1 MRSGGKGAGVGG
13 AVGALAL
20 AAVLL
25 ASHRAGA
32 DFVEIWTGSVAIP
45 DGNPSGWACT
55 FEPSVPNAAVTDVN
69 VMLDIAGG
77 FNGDLYAYLVHGAG
91 FSVLL
96 NRTGRDTGNPYG
108 YATQGFSV
116 TLDDDAPLVGGTL
129 APDIHVYGSLSPSYD
144 GGGRIAGTW
153 QPDART
159 ASPAAVTASTA
170 GRTAFLSTFNGLD
183 SDGSWTLFIA
193 DLSPLGV
200 STVQGVTIEVT
211 QIPEPGGAAVIL
223 LGALAIRT
231 LRRRT
236 RGFRGGAGRLARPFA
251 GSP

>member
-1 MRSGGKGAGVGG
+1 MTIGAG
-13 AVGALAL
+13 GALRTLGL

-32 DFVEIWTGSVAIP
+32 DFVEIWTGSVEIP
-45 DGNPSGWACT
+45 DNNPSGWAYT
-55 FEPSVPNAAVTDVN
+55 FDPSVPNAAIGDVN
-69 VMLDIAGG
+69 VTLDIAGG

-91 FSVLL
+91 FAVLL

-108 YATQGFSV
+108 YATQGFHV

-129 APDIHVYGSLSPSYD
+129 EPDIHVYGGLSPPYD
-144 GGGRIAGTW
+144 GAGRLTGTW

-159 ASPAAVTASTA
+159 DSPAVVTAGTA
-170 GRTAFLSTFNGLD
+170 QRTAFLSTFNGLE

-200 STVQGVTIEVT
+200 STVQGVTVEVS
-211 QIPEPGGAAVIL
+211 QIPEPDGAAAIL
-223 LGALAIRT
+223 LGAIAVRL
-231 LRRRT
+231 LRRR
-236 RGFRGGAGRLARPFA
+236 RPGR
-251 GSP
+251 

>member
-1 MRSGGKGAGVGG
+1 MSVMRSRGEGGGAGG
-13 AVGALAL
+13 AMRALAL

-32 DFVEIWTGSVAIP
+32 DFIEVWTGSVAIP
-45 DGNPSGWACT
+45 DNNPSGWAYT
-55 FEPSVPNAAVTDVN
+55 FEPSVPNAAITDVN
-69 VMLDIAGG
+69 VTLDIAGG

-144 GGGRIAGTW
+144 AGRLAGTW

-159 ASPAAVTASTA
+159 DSPAVVTSGTA
-170 GRTAFLSTFNGLD
+170 NRTAFLSSFDGLG

-193 DLSPLGV
+193 DLSALGV
-200 STVQGVTIEVT
+200 STVEGVTVEVT
-211 QIPEPGGAAVIL
+211 QIPEPGGAAAIL
-223 LGALAIRT
+223 LGALSIRL
-231 LRRRT
+231 LRRR
-236 RGFRGGAGRLARPFA
+236 RPRR
-251 GSP
+251 

>member
-1 MRSGGKGAGVGG
+1 MGTMRSGGKVTGLGG
-13 AVGALAL
+13 AVRALVQ

-32 DFVEIWTGSVAIP
+32 DFIEAWTGSVAIP
-45 DGNPSGWACT
+45 DNNPSGWAHT
-55 FEPSVPNAAVTDVN
+55 FAPSVPNASVTDVN
-69 VMLDIAGG
+69 VTLDIAGG

-108 YATQGFSV
+108 YATQGFGV

-129 APDIHVYGSLSPSYD
+129 AADIHVYGGLSPVYD
-144 GGGRIAGTW
+144 GVGRLTGTW

-159 ASPAAVTASTA
+159 DDPATVGAGTAN
-170 GRTAFLSTFNGLD
+170 RTAFLSSFNGLD
-183 SDGSWTLFIA
+183 SDGLWTLFIA

-200 STVQGVTIEVT
+200 STVQGVTVEVT
-211 QIPEPGGAAVIL
+211 QIPEPDGAAAIL
-223 LGALAIRT
+223 LGAIAVRL
-231 LRRRT
+231 LRRR
-236 RGFRGGAGRLARPFA
+236 RPGR
-251 GSP
+251 